1 MEDALR
7 QRILTLN
14 PLKPYVWALRLTEEE
29 YRQLELYVQ
38 KVPSTIN
45 KEYAVL
51 AIAYIAEW
59 YKREYDGNVSNPLE
73 GISADSLWKASCFNA
88 ETYVYRGTKTQ
99 RHLESIFML
108 GGLPMRFILQRN
120 DRKLLKALCRLYKG
134 DKATLEDDDNVGK
147 GQAAAFQ
154 ASINNQASIYA
165 FMKTLLL
172 NDAIAVYAD
181 EDLRNKSSLANQFIS
196 AVKAAYDEV
205 MHDKFRVEWIVEF
218 DVASQFM
225 RRMFRIHLRP
235 EEIGGLHQY
244 LRFDRAN
251 TWHIPNL
258 MNQRQLHISVCFK
271 KGKDMVGDDL
281 TRRTL
286 ITFENSGQEDTGF
299 EATGSVPWAILR
311 SIPTEDFDGIDI
323 IVTDDKD
330 KQYIIQHIKC
340 EARYMQIWVME
351 GEINR
356 WSSTRNNQHET
367 AVVFTDYYTLTG
379 TEVTTKPFYDKT
391 HGISLPWNFA
401 FITDHVILHHDG
413 SANIT
418 LWNRDGYL
426 QFAPRLY
433 TNVLQYNAGKVRYLY
448 NEDPEVFLEPETE
461 EWYPALFC
469 KDDIKVYHFKT
480 RDAIN
485 AVPDKANIQKIEFKV
500 YDALNNALYE
510 EWTDDCQPPYGRI
523 KLRLTIKDDEK
534 VYPVLFLP
542 SMLEHDE
549 ELPVVRDFEHR
560 CLHHVDAEGHVVEV
574 PVNIAQDG
582 EPLHPTQS
590 LMVWGNENEMV
601 ILDAIQP
608 TLIKEVYLD
617 GKITKYL
624 QDGEELTLPYL
635 LRNRI
640 QIHDFNRDGYFEFQC
655 FNVGE
660 LEEAGSLD
668 KWVCGDSPRT
678 HLLSTEKPS
687 YLKVRFGN
695 KDTDGLMDQMLY
707 WEYKGDVAPKLVSA
721 NYAKEMSNYS
731 ILFQD
736 MRKVRPDLLCV
747 PPKTKNDQAVGMGG
761 FGDWGAFMQA
771 ASVAPT
777 KDEKPLL
784 CYDMAVKYRTYFFI
798 FNPLFNLSEDKFVS
812 DICEPLRE
820 RGDGTLSEEELIN
833 IIQCATELGFD
844 WEKLQ
849 NKI

>member
-1 MEDALR
+1 MEEALK
-7 QRILTLN
+7 QRILALN
-14 PLKPYVWALRLTEEE
+14 PLKPYVWALRLTEKE
-29 YRQLELYVQ
+29 YRQLEAHVQ
-38 KVPSTIN
+38 KVPNTID

-73 GISADSLWKASCFNA
+73 GISADSLWEASSFNSDV
-88 ETYVYRGTKTQ
+88 YVYRAKKTMRQ
-99 RHLESIFML
+99 LESIFML
-108 GGLPMRFILQRN
+108 GGLPMRFILQRS

-134 DKATLEDDDNVGK
+134 DKATLEDDNNVGK

-154 ASINNQASIYA
+154 ASIKNQASIYA
-165 FMKTLLL
+165 FMKALLL
-172 NDAIAVYAD
+172 NDANAVYAD
-181 EDLRNKSSLANQFIS
+181 EDLCNKTSLANQFIE
-196 AVKAAYDEV
+196 AVKSAYDEV
-205 MHDKFRVEWIVEF
+205 MHDKFRMEWIVEY
-218 DVASQFM
+218 DAASQYM
-225 RRMFRIHLRP
+225 RRMLRIFLRP
-235 EEIGGLHQY
+235 EEMGGYHQY

-258 MNQRQLHISVCFK
+258 MRQRQLHVSVCFK
-271 KGKDMVGDDL
+271 RGKEIVGDDL
-281 TRRTL
+281 TRHTL
-286 ITFENSGQEDTGF
+286 ITFENTGQEDTGF

-311 SIPTEDFDGIDI
+311 NIPTTNFDAIDI
-323 IVTDDKD
+323 NVTDDSG
-330 KQYIIQHIKC
+330 KQYLIQHIKC
-340 EARYMQIWVME
+340 DARYMQLWAME
-351 GEINR
+351 GEMNR

-379 TEVTTKPFYDKT
+379 AEYTIKPFYDRT
-391 HGISLPWNFA
+391 HGISAPWNFA
-401 FITDHVILHHDG
+401 FIADHVTLHHEGLSDV
-413 SANIT
+413 T
-418 LWNRDGYL
+418 LWNRDGYI

-433 TNVLQYNAGKVRYLY
+433 TSVLRYNAGKVRYLY
-448 NEDPEVFLEPETE
+448 NEDPEIFSEPETE

-480 RDAIN
+480 RETLNAI
-485 AVPDKANIQKIEFKV
+485 PDKVDIQKIEFKP
-500 YDALNNALYE
+500 YDAPSSFLYE
-510 EWTDDCQPPYGRI
+510 EWTGSCQPPYGRI

-542 SMLEHDE
+542 SMMEHGE
-549 ELPVVRDFEHR
+549 ELPVVRDFKQSS
-560 CLHHVDAEGHVVEV
+560 LHYVDAEGHVIEV
-574 PVNIAQDG
+574 PVNIPQDG
-582 EPLHPTQS
+582 QPLSPTHS
-590 LMVWGNENEMV
+590 LTVWGNEEELV
-601 ILDAIQP
+601 VLDAIQP
-608 TLIKEVYLD
+608 TLMKEVYLD

-624 QDGEELTLPYL
+624 QDGEEMTLPYL

-668 KWVCGDSPRT
+668 KWVSGDSPRT
-678 HLLSTEKPS
+678 HLLSTEEPS
-687 YLKVRFGN
+687 YLNVRFGN
-695 KDTDGLMDQMLY
+695 KETDGKVDQMLY

-736 MRKVRPDLLCV
+736 MRKVRPDLLCI

-771 ASVAPT
+771 ASSEPT
-777 KDEKPLL
+777 KDDKPLL

-798 FNPLFNLSEDKFVS
+798 FNPLFNLSEDKFLS
-812 DICEPLRE
+812 DICQPLRE

-833 IIQCATELGFD
+833 VIQCATELGFD